1 MKHAS
6 SDKTLFDANIS
17 GKGSSEEGLSA
28 VQVLVPVPLDMRK
41 FDYTHTGD
49 LPPGSYVNVPFGRTS
64 HLSVVWDDKA
74 HQSTLEMSKLKPV
87 ETVYDFPPM
96 PEKHRRFLEWV
107 AKYTMSDLGSVLK
120 LSTSVSDALE
130 KPKKIPAYVYNHD
143 FQGGAVKI
151 TPKRQ
156 EVIDYLKHHS
166 HPIPYHKIK
175 EDIDASHAILKTMVE
190 AKILKVFSVEPETDF
205 NLDDYAFAKVDLSD
219 KQKKAVDTILKQK
232 KKESSVTLLD
242 GVTGSGKTEVYFEIV
257 EETIRRDKQTLIL
270 LPEIALTEQVV
281 RRFKA
286 RFGFEPTL
294 WHSHLTP
301 AQRRD
306 NWRKIALGKARVVIG
321 ARSALFIPYPN
332 LELIVI
338 DEEHDGSYKQEEGVL
353 YNARDMAVV
362 KANVEKLHV
371 ILASATPSLETL
383 MNCEQGKYEKIVLP
397 SRYGNAVMPDIHLV
411 DMRRSKTE
419 KEHWISPEL
428 DEALKKN
435 FARQEQSLLFLNRRG
450 YAPLTLCNSCGHRF
464 QCSNCDTWLVEH
476 KRFHRLQ
483 CHHCGFVTPKPDA
496 CPECGSFDSIIPCGP
511 GVERIVEE
519 VRKILPLAKIA
530 VLSSDN
536 MNDQE
541 VLRNTLY
548 QITKGKVDII
558 VGTQMLA
565 KGHHFPKLTLVGVID
580 ADLGMN
586 GGDLRASEKTYQ
598 ILQQVS
604 GRAGREHIKGEVYI
618 QTFNPDNKVMKAL
631 ASGDRETFIEAE
643 LSERDVADMPP
654 FTRLVSIILSCPDER
669 VLGEYAKLLASHA
682 PVTEEVMTFGPAPA
696 PIGLL
701 RGQHRVRFLV
711 RTEKNIHIQK
721 TIDFWLSQVKKPNT
735 VKAQVDIDPISFL

>member
-1 MKHAS
+1 MKQAS
-6 SDKTLFDANIS
+6 SDKTLFEENIS
-17 GKGSSEEGLSA
+17 AKGDLSA

-41 FDYTHTGD
+41 FDYAHTSA
-49 LPPGSYVNVPFGRTS
+49 LAAGSYVNVPFGRTS
-64 HLSVVWDDKA
+64 YLSVVWDDKT
-74 HQSTLEMSKLKPV
+74 HQSNLDIKKLKPID
-87 ETVYDFPPM
+87 EVYDFPVM

-120 LSTSVSDALE
+120 LSISVTDALE
-130 KPKKIPAYVYNHD
+130 KPKKIPAYTYNRD
-143 FQGGAVKI
+143 FSDSKVKI

-156 EVIDYLKHHS
+156 EIIDYLKHHTA
-166 HPIPYHKIK
+166 PIPYHKIK
-175 EDIDASHAILKTMVE
+175 EDIDASHAVLKALVD
-190 AKILKVFSVEPETDF
+190 AKVLKIFSVEPETDF
-205 NLDDYAFAKVDLSD
+205 NLDDYEFAKVDLSD
-219 KQKKAVDTILKQK
+219 KQKKAVDFLLKQK
-232 KKESSVTLLD
+232 QKENSVTLID
-242 GVTGSGKTEVYFEIV
+242 GVTGSGKTEVYFEAV
-257 EETIRRDKQTLIL
+257 EDSILKNKQVLIL

-338 DEEHDGSYKQEEGVL
+338 DEEHDNSYKQEEGIL
-353 YNARDMAVV
+353 YNARDMAIV
-362 KANVEKLHV
+362 KSSVEKLHI

-383 MNCEQGKYEKIVLP
+383 MNCEQDKYQKIILP
-397 SRYGNAVMPDIHLV
+397 SRYGDAVMPDIHLV

-428 DEALKKN
+428 TEALNKN

-464 QCSNCDTWLVEH
+464 QCHNCDTWLVEH

-483 CHHCGFVTPKPDA
+483 CHHCGFVIPKPDS
-496 CPECGSFDSIIPCGP
+496 CPECGSFDSIIACGP

-519 VRKILPLAKIA
+519 VRHILPLAKIA

-548 QITKGKVDII
+548 QITKGKVDVI

-604 GRAGREHIKGEVYI
+604 GRSGREHIKGEVYI

-631 ASGDRETFIEAE
+631 ASGDRDAFIEAE
-643 LSERDVADMPP
+643 LSERDAADMPP
-654 FTRLVSIILSCPDER
+654 FTRLVSLIISCPDER
-669 VLGEYAKLLASHA
+669 VLSEYCKLLATHA
-682 PVTEEVMTFGPAPA
+682 PISEEVMTFGPAPA

-701 RGQHRVRFLV
+701 RGQHRTRFLI
-711 RTEKNIHIQK
+711 RAEKNIHIQK
-721 TIDFWLSQVKKPNT
+721 TIDFWLSQIKKPNNIK
-735 VKAQVDIDPISFL
+735 VQIDIDPNSFL